1 MQKCPFTVEY
11 IMLYLIYYV
20 YNRLLIGGISMTR
33 KKINKLSIILLLS
46 MLLLPFFDLPHVDK
60 TPSHEHNIVL
70 LDDIPEIIVYPK

>member
-1 MQKCPFTVEY
+1 
-11 IMLYLIYYV
+11 
-20 YNRLLIGGISMTR
+20 MTR